1 MKLENIDP
9 SLPPFDD
16 CLKKIRAI
24 DDTMELLSGKW
35 KLSILARLC
44 YKPMRYSEILND
56 IEPLS
61 GKVLSRELKD
71 LEMNGLINRHV
82 RDTKPLSVTYSVSDY
97 GMSLRDLSDKIAEWG
112 LQHRDRIR
120 SSFREKVI
128 GKAERA

>member
-1 MKLENIDP
+1 MESEFADP
-9 SLPPFDD
+9 SFPPFDN

-24 DDTMELLSGKW
+24 DDTMELLAGKW

-71 LEMNGLINRHV
+71 LEMNGLINRCV
-82 RDTKPLSVTYSVSDY
+82 SDTKPPSVTYSVSEY

-112 LQHRDRIR
+112 LLHRDRIR
-120 SSFREKVI
+120 SSFK
-128 GKAERA
+128 K

>member
-1 MKLENIDP
+1 MTLENTDP

-16 CLKKIRAI
+16 CLKKLRAI
-24 DDTMELLSGKW
+24 DGTMELLAGKW

-56 IEPLS
+56 IERLS

-71 LEMNGLINRHV
+71 LEMNGLINRQV
-82 RDTKPLSVTYSVSDY
+82 GDTKPPSVTYSVSEY

-112 LQHRDRIR
+112 LEHRDRIR
-120 SSFREKVI
+120 SSFSK
-128 GKAERA
+128 KSL

>member
-1 MKLENIDP
+1 MESETADP
-9 SLPPFDD
+9 SFPPFDD

-24 DDTMELLSGKW
+24 DDTMELLAGKW

-71 LEMNGLINRHV
+71 LEMNGLINRCV
-82 RDTKPLSVTYSVSDY
+82 GDTKPPSVTYSVSEY
-97 GMSLRDLSDKIAEWG
+97 GMSLRDLSDNIAEWG
-112 LQHRDRIR
+112 LLHRDRIR
-120 SSFREKVI
+120 SSFK
-128 GKAERA
+128 K

>member
-1 MKLENIDP
+1 MGSKDAEP
-9 SLPPFDD
+9 VLPPFDD
-16 CLKKIRAI
+16 CLKKIRAL
-24 DDTMELLSGKW
+24 DDTMELLAGKW

-71 LEMNGLINRHV
+71 LEANGLIKRQVN
-82 RDTKPLSVTYSVSDY
+82 DTKPPSVTYSVSDY

-112 LQHRDRIR
+112 LLHRERIR
-120 SSFREKVI
+120 GSFKEK
-128 GKAERA
+128 

>member
-1 MKLENIDP
+1 MGSKGAEP
-9 SLPPFDD
+9 VLPPFDD

-24 DDTMELLSGKW
+24 DDTMELLAGKW

-71 LEMNGLINRHV
+71 LEANGLIKRQVN
-82 RDTKPLSVTYSVSDY
+82 DTKPPSVTYSVSDY

-112 LQHRDRIR
+112 LLHRERIR
-120 SSFREKVI
+120 SSFKEK
-128 GKAERA
+128 